1 MQTGETHIE
10 AIIEGCIS
18 NDRKSQETLYRNYY
32 KVMMNICLRYSN
44 NESDALSILNTAFF
58 KVFRNINRYDASKAT
73 IYTWIRTIVV
83 NESVSFINASKNR
96 VPAVELTEAGDIH
109 IEPSVFDKI
118 KETNLLL
125 LVQQLAPASKAVFN
139 LFVLEGY
146 THKQIGEMLHISEGT
161 SKWHLNDA
169 RKKLQELIIKQ
180 GPDT

>member
-1 MQTGETHIE
+1 MQTGETHIKALVE
-10 AIIEGCIS
+10 SCVS
-18 NDRKSQETLYRNYY
+18 NDRKAQELLYRNYY
-32 KVMMNICLRYSN
+32 KVMMNICLRYTN
-44 NESDALSILNTAFF
+44 NDSDALSVLNTAFY
-58 KVFRNINRYDASKAT
+58 KVFKNIQRYDAAKAS

-83 NESVSFINASKNR
+83 NECISFTNSFKNKL
-96 VPAVELTEAGDIH
+96 PAAELNEADHIQ

-118 KETNLLL
+118 KEANLLL
-125 LVQQLAPASKAVFN
+125 LIQQLAPATKAVFN

-180 GPDT
+180 ENS